1 MEGLLQSLFC
11 GKADHLKMLLFF
23 SVFLQSLEIYTER
36 NIFVTEQCLCQPS
49 QFGVS
54 FYCRI
59 RCKMACFVS
68 PLVVLGSAEGVC
80 GHFEI

>member
-1 MEGLLQSLFC
+1 MERLLRSLFC

-23 SVFLQSLEIYTER
+23 SIFTEFGNLHREI
-36 NIFVTEQCLCQPS
+36 IFVTEQCLCQPS

-54 FYCRI
+54 FYYRI